1 MTTGTKHNRPSAMST
16 HGDQPV
22 MRYLASKRN
31 SPAMSAITRCQ
42 RTIGSAAAPANPT
55 APPRRARRRR
65 ARSASAR
72 RLAMARLW
80 PLADRLRQRRG
91 HPFDLALGHGREER
105 QRDRPGGDVLA
116 DRELALTVAEAL
128 AVEAHEVDGRQV
140 GLALHAAQ
148 AQRVDGLVTVAP
160 TRDLDDEHEPAAAV
174 ARRVLARQPQS
185 LDAGQGLA
193 VPAGHPRAIGQ
204 HAVQARQLGV
214 AEGAREVGQAIVEA
228 QAIVIEPAH
237 VWRAALVALG
247 VD

>member
-1 MTTGTKHNRPSAMST
+1 MRT

-22 MRYLASKRN
+22 MRYWASKRN

-55 APPRRARRRR
+55 APTPRARRRR

-91 HPFDLALGHGREER
+91 HPFDLVLGHGREEG

-116 DRELALTVAEAL
+116 DRELALAMAEAL
-128 AVEAHEVDGRQV
+128 PVEAHEGDSRQV

-148 AQRVDGLVTVAP
+148 AQGVDGLVTVAP

-174 ARRVLARQPQS
+174 ARGVLARQPQS
-185 LDAGQGLA
+185 VDAGQGLA
-193 VPAGHPRAIGQ
+193 VPAAPPRAMG
-204 HAVQARQLGV
+204 HTA
-214 AEGAREVGQAIVEA
+214 A
-228 QAIVIEPAH
+228 QAA
-237 VWRAALVALG
+237 RR
-247 VD
+247 